1 MPADM
6 TLYFDVFKK
15 VQEQVNRI
23 TYAINL
29 SPQDRLNQLNRL
41 EHELGQK
48 FVWARRSLA
57 GNSDSTQA
65 EAAADF
71 F

>member
-1 MPADM
+1 MPVDM

-15 VQEQVNRI
+15 MQEQVNRI
-23 TYAINL
+23 TYSISL
-29 SPQDRLNQLNRL
+29 PPEERLRQLNRL
-41 EHELGQK
+41 EHEISQK
-48 FVWARRSLA
+48 FVWARRSLS
-57 GNSDSTQA
+57 GQDEPEQT

>member
-15 VQEQVNRI
+15 MQDQVNRI
-23 TYAINL
+23 TYSINL
-29 SPQDRLNQLNRL
+29 SPQERLHQLNRL
-41 EHELGQK
+41 EHEISQK
-48 FVWARRSLA
+48 FVWARRSLT
-57 GNSDSTQA
+57 NQDELSQT

>member
-15 VQEQVNRI
+15 MQEQVNRI
-23 TYAINL
+23 TYSINL
-29 SPQDRLNQLNRL
+29 PPQERVRQLNRL
-41 EHELGQK
+41 EHEISQK
-48 FVWARRSLA
+48 FIWARRSLSGQEEHA
-57 GNSDSTQA
+57 QS